1 MQRLFRTAL
10 ALCMMLVLAAPAPAA
25 EVKRFVVLPFAVNG
39 PSGFSYLGQAIPS
52 MLSSRLFWEGHFEPS
67 SAAAGTQP
75 GQAAAQKAVSSADYA
90 VWGDVNI
97 VGDDA
102 SVDMRVLAKD
112 GKEWRRS
119 AKARVNNLIPA
130 LQSLADTAN
139 ADLFGRKTN
148 AAGKAMGSGP
158 LNPEMLQKE
167 TTQTQVYLNPQIR
180 YQGSEGS
187 RMRTQAMTYAAAGM
201 IVADL
206 TGDGRNE
213 VGIISDTK
221 LNIYRWENDR
231 LVPLGEKEFVRS
243 EQLLS
248 VRSIDLNR
256 DGAHEIVVSAYDE
269 AYTEPYSSVLSFKG
283 GKFTEIVSR
292 QRMYMNVVKL
302 PPDYR
307 PVLVGQKG
315 DSQVVFGRSGVH
327 ELERSGDGFVFGR
340 RVDLPSGVNLYNF
353 SWLPAGGKDAERL
366 VTINGNE
373 RLQVFT
379 PTGTALYTSQ
389 DQFSGSA
396 VGIMESNNMPG
407 MGSND
412 VMPRNFYYMPL
423 RMLATDLD
431 RNKEWELLVNK
442 PISLASQV
450 FDRYRTFPEGEIQ
463 ALSWDGVGMSMLW
476 KTRRIKGSVAD
487 FELADVNNDGVLDLV
502 VCLNTHPGALGLSN
516 RKCMLVAYPL
526 DQNNA
531 DPNTAPVIE
540 N

>member
-1 MQRLFRTAL
+1 MQRIFRTAFL
-10 ALCMMLVLAAPAPAA
+10 LCMMLILAAPAQSA

-39 PSGFSYLGQAIPS
+39 PAGFGYLGQAIPS
-52 MLSSRLFWEGHFEPS
+52 MLSSRLFWEGHFEPA

-75 GQAAAQKAVSSADYA
+75 GQAAAQKALSSADYA

-102 SVDMRVLAKD
+102 SVDMRVLSKN

-119 AKARVNNLIPA
+119 AKARVANLIPA
-130 LQSLADTAN
+130 LQSLADIAN
-139 ADLFGRKTN
+139 AELFGRQTT
-148 AAGKAMGSGP
+148 ASGKAVGSGP

-167 TTQTQVYLNPQIR
+167 TTQTQTYLNPQIR
-180 YQGSEGS
+180 YQGAEGS
-187 RMRTQAMTYAAAGM
+187 RLRTQVMPYAAAGM
-201 IVADL
+201 AVADL

-213 VGIISDTK
+213 VAILSDTK

-231 LVPLGEKEFVRS
+231 LVPLAEKEFVRS
-243 EQLLS
+243 EQMLT
-248 VRSIDLNR
+248 VRTIDLNR
-256 DGAHEIVVSAYDE
+256 DGAHEIVVSSYDE

-283 GKFTEIVSR
+283 GKLTELVSR

-315 DSQVVFGRSGVH
+315 DSQVIFSRSGVH
-327 ELERSGDGFVFGR
+327 ELERSGDSFVFGR

-353 SWLPAGGKDAERL
+353 SWLPSGRKDTEKL
-366 VTINGNE
+366 VTLNSNE

-379 PTGTALYTSQ
+379 PQGSALYTSQ

-396 VGIMESNNMPG
+396 VGVMEQNNMPG
-407 MGSND
+407 MGTNE

-423 RMLATDLD
+423 RMIATDLD

-463 ALSWDGVGMSMLW
+463 ALTWDGVGMSMLW

-502 VCLNTHPGALGLSN
+502 VCINTHPGALGLQN
-516 RKCMLVAYPL
+516 RKCMLIAYPL
-526 DQNNA
+526 DQQNA